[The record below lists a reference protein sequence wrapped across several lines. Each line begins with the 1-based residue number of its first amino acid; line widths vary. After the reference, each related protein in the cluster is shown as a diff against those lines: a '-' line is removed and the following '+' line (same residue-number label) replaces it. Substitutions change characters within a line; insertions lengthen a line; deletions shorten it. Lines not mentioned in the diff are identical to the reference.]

1 MCRDQ
6 CPHHDNLS
14 GRDDR
19 AAVAAVESPMPT
31 ARGKELLVVELGS
44 DLLSVAAAA
53 APPLLHHRSSLS
65 YCCSSCSQC
74 RSSPHHRHSTVLT
87 VGRMVRRLG
96 VRGVDRELG
105 ELEELVVAVG
115 VAVAA
120 TTDMPHYCC
129 YTRAV
134 FDSERS
140 GRRVVMPTTAVVVV
154 GAMEAW
160 SSMSA
165 CQLSAASTVSVGADT
180 VGTLGESSND
190 HHQQQQRRLCT
201 MEAPAV
207 FLDRHPSVHHPRN
220 PSVGVELEPPPLA
233 VACLAVKLSTV
244 AFVPPVPTVSSHL
257 PPPLLPPPLH
267 QSPTVAPRLRPL
279 LPLLL
284 LLRRR
289 RVAWD

>member
-115 VAVAA
+115 VA
-120 TTDMPHYCC
+120 TTGMPHYCC
-129 YTRAV
+129 YTLAV
-134 FDSERS
+134 FDSERN
-140 GRRVVMPTTAVVVV
+140 GRRVVMLMTAGVVV

-160 SSMSA
+160 SSTLA

-190 HHQQQQRRLCT
+190 HQQQQQRRLCT

-220 PSVGVELEPPPLA
+220 PSAGVELELPPLA
-233 VACLAVKLSTV
+233 VACWAVKLSTV

-257 PPPLLPPPLH
+257 PPPLLPLPLH

-279 LPLLL
+279 LPLLPL
-284 LLRRR
+284 RR